1 MGLLLRPARLMYMG
15 VNGYMSARRYLPEF
29 DSGAHS
35 KYLMY
40 GHLVI
45 VTKYRD
51 KILTPAMRL
60 RVAGIFRVLGKRHG
74 VKVEASEGEADH
86 IHFLLNY
93 KPTTDLP
100 KYIGSCKSM
109 SSRLVK
115 EEFDLTVRC
124 RKGALWSPSYCLLT
138 TGGAPIDVIRRYI
151 ERQGKK

>member
-1 MGLLLRPARLMYMG
+1 M
-15 VNGYMSARRYLPEF
+15 ARRYLPEF
-29 DSGAHS
+29 DAGCHS

-40 GHLVI
+40 AHLVI

-51 KILTPAMRL
+51 KILTDAIMT
-60 RVAGIFRVLGKRHG
+60 RVIGIFRVLGKRYG
-74 VKVEASEGEADH
+74 VKVESSQGEADH
-86 IHFLLNY
+86 IHFLLNF
-93 KPTTDLP
+93 KPTSDLP

-109 SSRLVK
+109 SSRLIK
-115 EEFDLTVRC
+115 EEFGLAVRN